1 MENIQNI
8 EIKKLQ
14 NHPKQAE
21 IYGEVFVEKEFVAS
35 VKDRGVITPLIVH
48 ENDNGT
54 YTIVSGHR
62 RRSAAEQAGLEA
74 VPCLVKRYE
83 NEELMELDFLVSNM
97 HREKTKGQRI
107 REFLHYKQILCQV
120 SQVRKKLGIYA
131 GTIFENETFSRILEK
146 LGKDIKTINEEGL
159 NSVDILK
166 EITGYTKYEQEYL
179 NILYNV
185 DWLQDVVD
193 EFRRDGLAESSV
205 QEFMNWH
212 EGMVKKY
219 EAEEASLNEAVKQIK
234 ETVKRI
240 RAELE
245 KAKAKRF
252 GKKEPKKEPKHERA
266 TPAERMAEVQRRALQ
281 AKPRLVV
288 RLEVPDGA
296 RRERIAKTKYVEG
309 YSVVEYFAE
318 VDGVRL
324 GLAKTKEDIAG
335 LVVAVDGVDY
345 LINNDELVKYVKQR
359 IKEDTR

>member
-35 VKDRGVITPLIVH
+35 VKDRGIITPLIVH

-62 RRSAAEQAGLEA
+62 RRLAAELAGLGE
-74 VPCLVKRYE
+74 VPCLIKKYE
-83 NEELMELDFLVSNM
+83 NTELMELDFLVSNM

-212 EGMVKKY
+212 EGMVRKY
-219 EAEEASLNEAVKQIK
+219 EAEEATLNEAVKQ
-234 ETVKRI
+234 VKDAVKQI

-245 KAKAKRF
+245 KIKAKRF

-288 RLEVPDGA
+288 RLEVPDEL

-335 LVVAVDGVDY
+335 LVVAVDGADY
-345 LINNDELVKYVKQR
+345 AINYDELVKYVKQR
-359 IKEDTR
+359 IKEDAK

>member
-21 IYGEVFVEKEFVAS
+21 VYGEVFVEKEFVAS
-35 VKDRGVITPLIVH
+35 VKDRGVITPLIVS
-48 ENDNGT
+48 ENGDGS

-62 RRSAAEQAGLEA
+62 RRLAAEQAGLEA

-120 SQVRKKLGIYA
+120 SQVRKKQGVYA
-131 GTIFENETFSRILEK
+131 GTIFENEALRRILLERYKTEK
-146 LGKDIKTINEEGL
+146 YEDEEQLNSYEILKDI
-159 NSVDILK
+159 
-166 EITGYTKYEQEYL
+166 TGFSEYEQKYL

-212 EGMVKKY
+212 EGMVRKY
-219 EAEEASLNEAVKQIK
+219 EAEEATLNEAVKQ
-234 ETVKRI
+234 VKDAVKQI

-245 KAKAKRF
+245 KIKAKRF

-335 LVVAVDGVDY
+335 LVVAVDGADY
-345 LINNDELVKYVKQR
+345 AINYDELVKYVKQR